1 MLEQADNFKE
11 KDPAHFAV
19 PTAETS
25 NVIVISSDEE
35 QEQIIKQISK
45 PKKRVKRCADFCE
58 NKVGNL
64 EEGERPKP

>member
-11 KDPAHFAV
+11 KDPTHFAV

-35 QEQIIKQISK
+35 QEERIKQMGK
-45 PKKRVKRCADFCE
+45 PKKKVKRCA
-58 NKVGNL
+58 
-64 EEGERPKP
+64 